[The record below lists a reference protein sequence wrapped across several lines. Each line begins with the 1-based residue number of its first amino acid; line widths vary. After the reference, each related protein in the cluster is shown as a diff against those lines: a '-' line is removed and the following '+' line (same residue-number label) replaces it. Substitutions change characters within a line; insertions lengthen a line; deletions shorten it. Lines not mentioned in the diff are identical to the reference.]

1 MNKTLITL
9 LKTVVASATL
19 AAVGAQAQLV
29 GDINAGLARASMC
42 IGCHGIPDYRN
53 SFPQI
58 HRVPMISGQTEQY
71 ILAALQA
78 YQKGERRH
86 PTMRG
91 IAGGLSEQD
100 MANLAAF
107 YAQHNGNV
115 QAPAAPPRN
124 PNAVV
129 AALLDR
135 GACISC
141 HGANFSSPTDPSWP
155 KIGGQH
161 ADYLFVSLKSY
172 AVEGNDVI
180 GRSNPMMR
188 SIVSQ
193 FTLQELRLMANY
205 IATVPGELA
214 TVPTPGLRR

>member
-1 MNKTLITL
+1 MNKSLTTL
-9 LKTVVASATL
+9 LKIVVASATL
-19 AAVGAQAQLV
+19 AAAGAQAQLV
-29 GDINAGLARASMC
+29 GDINAGLARATMC
-42 IGCHGIPDYRN
+42 MGCHGIPDYRN
-53 SFPQI
+53 SFPEI
-58 HRVPMISGQTEQY
+58 HRVPMISGQSEPY
-71 ILAALQA
+71 IFAALQA

-107 YAQHNGNV
+107 YAQHNGHA
-115 QAPAAPPRN
+115 QAPETPPRM

-129 AALLDR
+129 AGLLER

-161 ADYLFVSLKSY
+161 ADYLFVAMRSY
-172 AVEGNDVI
+172 WVEESRVI
-180 GRSNPMMR
+180 GRTNPMMR
-188 SIVSQ
+188 SIVAQ

-214 TVPTPGLRR
+214 TIPPGRLPR

>member
-9 LKTVVASATL
+9 LKTAVASATF

-29 GDINAGLARASMC
+29 GDINAGLARAAMC

-58 HRVPMISGQTEQY
+58 HRVPMISGQSEQY

-115 QAPAAPPRN
+115 QAPEMPPRA

-172 AVEGNDVI
+172 WVEGNDVI

-214 TVPTPGLRR
+214 TVPQGGLRR

>member
-1 MNKTLITL
+1 MNKSLTIL

-19 AAVGAQAQLV
+19 VAAGAQAQLV
-29 GDINAGLARASMC
+29 GDINAGLARAAMC

-53 SFPQI
+53 SFPEI
-58 HRVPMISGQTEQY
+58 HRVPKISGQSEQY
-71 ILAALQA
+71 ILSALQA
-78 YQKGERRH
+78 YQRGDRRH

-91 IAGGLSEQD
+91 IAGGLTDQD

-115 QAPAAPPRN
+115 RAPETPPRA
-124 PNAVV
+124 PNAIV

-161 ADYLFVSLKSY
+161 PDYLFVSLRSY
-172 AVEGNDVI
+172 WVEESHVI

-193 FTLQELRLMANY
+193 FTLDELRLMANY

-214 TVPTPGLRR
+214 TIPQHPLRR

>member
-1 MNKTLITL
+1 MNRSLITL
-9 LKTVVASATL
+9 LKVVVAAATL
-19 AAVGAQAQLV
+19 AAGGAQAQLV
-29 GDINAGLARASMC
+29 GDIHAGLARASMC
-42 IGCHGIPDYRN
+42 IGCHGIPDYRS

-58 HRVPMISGQTEQY
+58 HRVPKISGQSEQY

-91 IAGGLSEQD
+91 LAGALTEQD

-115 QAPAAPPRN
+115 RAPETPPRA
-124 PNAVV
+124 PTADVV
-129 AALLDR
+129 ALLDR

-161 ADYLFVSLKSY
+161 ADYLFVALRSY
-172 AVEGNDVI
+172 WVEGNNVV

-193 FTLQELRLMANY
+193 FTLQELRLMAEY
-205 IATVPGELA
+205 IATVPGEMA
-214 TVPTPGLRR
+214 TIPPGGLRR